1 MSKSVKGLYRV
12 LLGVVGPVMRVWTD
26 IHVTGLEN
34 LPRQGGFLVTPNHI
48 SNVDPLCMA
57 YFLVSHGYP
66 VRFMAK
72 SELFRVPLLGAVL
85 RGLKMVSVDR
95 RSPHPDGALAPA
107 RMALNNGECVA
118 IYVEGTL
125 TRDPQYW
132 PMRAKTGAA
141 RLALD
146 TGVPVIPIAQWGAQ
160 EILPRYTKVLNVRPG
175 REIRISVLP
184 AVDLSDLQGPDGSED
199 HAAVAEATRRIQR
212 AITAGVEELRG
223 EPAPHEPWDPDR
235 MSGPDKKTLG
245 RFSMWRRS
253 LTRRGGARST
263 SD

>member
-12 LLGVVGPVMRVWTD
+12 LLGIVAPVMRGWTNM
-26 IHVTGLEN
+26 HVTGLEN
-34 LPRQGGFLVTPNHI
+34 LPRDGGFLVTPNHI
-48 SNVDPLCMA
+48 SNFDPLCIA

-72 SELFRVPLLGAVL
+72 SELFKVPVLGSVL
-85 RGLKMVSVDR
+85 RGLQMVSVDR
-95 RSPHPDGALAPA
+95 KSLHPDGALAPA

-160 EILPRYTKVLNVRPG
+160 EVMPRYAKMLSLRP
-175 REIRISVLP
+175 RRDIRISVLP
-184 AVDLSDLQGPDGSED
+184 AVDLSDLQGPTGSDD
-199 HAAVAEATRRIQR
+199 HQAVDEATHRIQR

-223 EPAPHEPWDPDR
+223 EPAPEEPWDPDR

-245 RFSMWRRS
+245 RFSKWRRS
-253 LTRRGGARST
+253 LTRGSARNAR
-263 SD
+263 

>member
-12 LLGVVGPVMRVWTD
+12 LLGIVDPVMRVWTRTH
-26 IHVTGLEN
+26 ITGLEN

-48 SNVDPLCMA
+48 SNFDPLCIA
-57 YFLVSHGYP
+57 WFLVSHGYP

-72 SELFRVPLLGAVL
+72 SELFKVPVLGSVL
-85 RGLKMVSVDR
+85 RGLEMVSVDR

-107 RMALNNGECVA
+107 RMALNSGECVG

-146 TGVPVIPIAQWGAQ
+146 TGVPVVPIAQWGAQ
-160 EILPRYTKVLNVRPG
+160 NVLPRYTKILNLRPH
-175 REIRISVLP
+175 RDIWISVQP
-184 AVDLSDLQGPDGSED
+184 AVDLADLQGPDGSED
-199 HAAVAEATRRIQR
+199 HAAVDEATRRIQR

-223 EPAPHEPWDPDR
+223 EPAPEEPWDPDR
-235 MSGPDKKTLG
+235 MSGPDKRSLG
-245 RFSMWRRS
+245 TFARWRRS
-253 LTRRGGARST
+253 LTKRGERST
-263 SD
+263 S